1 MTANTIQHITARRHT
16 ITLQW
21 HRSRNGHWFTST
33 AQAPSALNRIRT
45 RRFSRLPHDEYHT
58 QRGAITQPTITTI
71 FGLVVLVSV
80 TLLGLFY
87 LNQVLGTASQGS
99 DVQMLNE
106 KVNEL
111 QEKQRQLE
119 LEGAELRSMQSIEK
133 RVQDLNL
140 VGVGHVT
147 YLAET
152 HKEFAAAP

>member
-1 MTANTIQHITARRHT
+1 M
-16 ITLQW
+16 
-21 HRSRNGHWFTST
+21 
-33 AQAPSALNRIRT
+33 
-45 RRFSRLPHDEYHT
+45 
-58 QRGAITQPTITTI
+58 
-71 FGLVVLVSV
+71 LVSV

-119 LEGAELRSMQSIEK
+119 LEGAELRSMQSIEQ